1 MKIGSIVLGTSL
13 CIFIIFIVTFA
24 FQIAHAQTDSSIT
37 SVSDIT
43 SNQHQTITITGSGFG
58 NQMPY
63 TNQDSKYIEIQDK
76 TKNWNAGNS
85 NNPANL
91 VTLDVSKWIDSE
103 IVITGF
109 DGSYGGDWSLQYGDT
124 VNVYVWNSPTN
135 KWLQYATTVSLDKNT
150 IPTLYFNAPTIKGL
164 SVSIDWKGTTPNQID
179 NGITD
184 WGDGTTSFNYKN
196 GQQIANSWIHTY
208 SQGGTY
214 VIKNTLT
221 DINGLS
227 GSATQTVNLQQ
238 QGQSTQTNSQ
248 PQSYSQSGTEYV
260 KTDKTEYVV
269 SGTSYV
275 QANIYGVVSTP
286 KGGYVNLTLI
296 QPDGTVESLSGYV
309 KGDGGFTLPLVFDT
323 RSQTGLYQVK
333 ADYQGSSVGSTS
345 FTVTAG
351 VVGQKTTTT
360 PSIETKQC
368 SDGTTV
374 PVTSICP
381 TPTTNTQTNP
391 TLTTSSSPYAVI
403 FSGSIQP
410 TYDNMVNY
418 QRIVVIENNAYT
430 MGDASDRYVASNLI
444 PLVDGG
450 TNQNTY
456 VNAKGLHFVC
466 CDDQAITMLET
477 SSNQG
482 QTTQANPTSTGSDTK
497 NLQQSS
503 NIFESWNWLIAII
516 LIGSIGGILL
526 VWLLKSWANIREWKD
541 TGNTVAHREDLSILS
556 RVLVSANQK
565 AVILRNG
572 KVEKIL
578 EQGLHTLNRMVLS
591 KLEVIWVNVNLFQ
604 FSSDFNSLTKDV
616 AQITGNCQSTVAI
629 SDPAEFVVNVMGS
642 RQSFDKTDLDSWLR
656 EFTKSGIN
664 SAIASHSV
672 EDSYLRDKIEEDSKN
687 QLESR
692 YSKFG
697 IRINNFALA
706 DVKVSDKVM
715 EAIQKPIEAR
725 AEAES
730 KIIMSQ
736 ALRKVEEEIGV
747 NPFPWA
753 LMQKQDGISSG
764 DGNSMNQLLTLI
776 LLPQVIKSAKK
787 LSYTKELRSAIG
799 IDDLNFDADDLEKL
813 KSATNDN
820 DLKKTLQDL
829 FIKKGKDVDEYEEK
843 LSKAIKKKN
852 KQKKE

>member
-1 MKIGSIVLGTSL
+1 MSL
-13 CIFIIFIVTFA
+13 YVFMAFIVTFA
-24 FQIAHAQTDSSIT
+24 FQTAYAQTTPIIT
-37 SVSDIT
+37 SVSDIIP
-43 SNQHQTITITGSGFG
+43 NQHQTITITGSGFG
-58 NQMPY
+58 NRIPY
-63 TNQDSKYIEIQDK
+63 TNQDSPYIEIQDK

-91 VTLDVSKWIDSE
+91 VTLDVSKWTDSE
-103 IVITGF
+103 IIITGF
-109 DGSYGGDWSLQYGDT
+109 DGAYGKDWSLNYGDT
-124 VNVYVWNSPTN
+124 VDVYVFNIPTST
-135 KWLQYATTVSLDKNT
+135 WLQYATTVSLDRNT

-164 SVSIDWKGTTPNQID
+164 TVSIDWKGTTPNQID

-196 GQQIANSWIHTY
+196 GQQITNSWIHTY

-238 QGQSTQTNSQ
+238 QGQSTQANSQ
-248 PQSYSQSGTEYV
+248 SQSYSQSGTEYV

-275 QANIYGVVSTP
+275 QANIYGMVSTP

-309 KGDGGFTLPLVFDT
+309 KGDGGFMLPLVFDT

-351 VVGQKTTTT
+351 TVGQKTTT
-360 PSIETKQC
+360 PPPIETKQC
-368 SDGTTV
+368 SDGTTI

-381 TPTTNTQTNP
+381 TPATANTQVNP

-444 PLVDGG
+444 PLIGGG
-450 TNQNTY
+450 TDQNTY

-477 SSNQG
+477 ASNQG
-482 QTTQANPTSTGSDTK
+482 QTTQANPTSTGSDTVNPQK
-497 NLQQSS
+497 NS

-556 RVLVSANQK
+556 RVLVNANQK

-642 RQSFDKTDLDSWLR
+642 RQSFDKTELDSWLR

-672 EDSYLRDKIEEDSKN
+672 EESYLRDKIEEDSKN

-753 LMQKQDGISSG
+753 LMQKQDGIASG

-813 KSATNDN
+813 KNATNDN

-829 FIKKGKDVDEYEEK
+829 FIKKGKDVNEFEEK